1 MIKGIGLD
9 MIDLDRVEKVLAHNP
24 RFVERILTDEEQ
36 KLLAKYSGSRKVE
49 FLAGRFSAKE
59 AYAKANGTGFG
70 KELSF
75 TDVEILTLPNGRP
88 ILTKPKRLD
97 EQVFV
102 SITHTGRSAA
112 AQVIIEE
119 VDRRQKEWQ

>member
-9 MIDLDRVEKVLAHNP
+9 MIDLERVKQVLEHNP
-24 RFVERILTDEEQ
+24 RFVERILTEEEQ
-36 KLLAKYSGSRKVE
+36 VLLAKYSGSRKVE

-112 AQVIIEE
+112 AQVIIED
-119 VDRRQKEWQ
+119 VDRGRKEWQ

>member
-1 MIKGIGLD
+1 M
-9 MIDLDRVEKVLAHNP
+9 
-24 RFVERILTDEEQ
+24 
-36 KLLAKYSGSRKVE
+36 
-49 FLAGRFSAKE
+49 
-59 AYAKANGTGFG
+59 
-70 KELSF
+70 
-75 TDVEILTLPNGRP
+75 EILTLPNGRP

-119 VDRRQKEWQ
+119 VDRGRKEWQ